1 MKKLHETGVARAIR
15 AGGRVWIFGAALMAA
30 GVAHAAPV
38 QIQVWHTL
46 TDANKAEFEKLVK
59 QYNKEQSGVE
69 VQLRDFATQQALQQA
84 ATSAVAAKKAPNL
97 VQLQDNHSPE
107 VVAEHKAI
115 KPLYELLAKYP
126 IKDLNWFLP
135 STTSFTRDSRGRLLA
150 FPYMAEVPVMFYNVT
165 LYKKAGL
172 NPDEPA
178 RTWSDLQGQ
187 LLKLRDAADVECPYA
202 SGDQVE
208 VHLENLAPVNNQ
220 LYTSNGNGV
229 EAVKG
234 KPLPAALQFDSL
246 YMRHVSLMA
255 SWKRSLLF
263 TQHSDDD
270 KPDESFAKGQCGVLT
285 AGSGALGRLLAAKS
299 LSFGVAPLP
308 YYEQVTKKSGKPFVS
323 GSALWVMEGHP
334 ATEDKATSE
343 FLAWLAKPV
352 VAAEWHQHTGYLPL
366 TEAAFR
372 ASDVSFYNRVPGAQ
386 QLVDSMRSQPSP
398 NSRGFRVANYDRI
411 EPILSRELTDAIDG
425 KTPPVAALNSA
436 AAQARTIVQQR

>member
-59 QYNKEQSGVE
+59 QYNKEQSSVE

-135 STTSFTRDSRGRLLA
+135 ATTSFTRDSRGRLLA

-172 NPDEPA
+172 DPAEPA

-187 LLKLRDAADVECPYA
+187 LLKLRDTADVECPYA

-285 AGSGALGRLLAAKS
+285 AGSSALGRLLNAKS

-352 VAAEWHQHTGYLPL
+352 VAAEWHQRTGYLPL

-386 QLVDSMRSQPSP
+386 QVVDSMRSQPAP
-398 NSRGFRVANYDRI
+398 NSRGFRVSNYDRI

-425 KTPPVAALNSA
+425 KTPPVAALNNA